1 MITDANG
8 KKVPE
13 RMCVVCRNHASKDGF
28 LRVVKTKSGEIVLDT
43 DKKREGRGAYICANE
58 KCIAEAKKRKSF
70 AKAFKMNVDMNIY
83 TQLEECIK

>member
-28 LRVVKTKSGEIVLDT
+28 LRVVKTKDGRIELDT
-43 DKKREGRGAYICANE
+43 DKKCEGRGAYICANE
-58 KCIAEAKKRKSF
+58 KCISEAKKRNSF
-70 AKAFKMNVDMNIY
+70 ARAFKMNVDMNIY